1 MSSDIF
7 YILPR
12 LIPSFFRT
20 INSEFDQTNFSVIP
34 SLGTV
39 SLSIQCAE
47 LVSHRSRLDNGSFH
61 HLGQLEDLSI
71 KYCKLSQLP
80 TGGLA
85 GLDRLVNLTIQTFP
99 QPDQP
104 LSLTVETG
112 SLAGLAQLRSL
123 SLSHSG
129 VWQLPGGELCGVTSL
144 TRLNLSH
151 NAVKDISDLGMVG
164 QHHCRLMSLA
174 SLDLSFN
181 DLREIARDSFSAAA
195 NLKLLLL
202 ANNQISQV
210 HDGALN
216 GLSDLKTLDLS
227 GN

>member
-1 MSSDIF
+1 MLS
-7 YILPR
+7 

-47 LVSHRSRLDNGSFH
+47 LVIHRSRLDNRSFQ
-61 HLGQLEDLSI
+61 HLSQLEDLSI
-71 KYCKLSQLP
+71 QQCKLSHLP
-80 TGGLA
+80 SGSLA

-104 LSLTVETG
+104 LSLTVEEG

-129 VWQLPGGELCGVTSL
+129 VWQLPGGELCGASSL
-144 TRLNLSH
+144 TYLNLSH
-151 NAVKDISDLGMVG
+151 NAVKDISDLGIVTA
-164 QHHCRLMSLA
+164 QHCRLMSLA
-174 SLDLSFN
+174 SLDLSHN
-181 DLREIARDSFSAAA
+181 QLREVARDSFSAAA
-195 NLKLLLL
+195 GLKLLLL
-202 ANNQISQV
+202 GNNQISQV

-216 GLSDLKTLDLS
+216 GLTDLKTLDLS